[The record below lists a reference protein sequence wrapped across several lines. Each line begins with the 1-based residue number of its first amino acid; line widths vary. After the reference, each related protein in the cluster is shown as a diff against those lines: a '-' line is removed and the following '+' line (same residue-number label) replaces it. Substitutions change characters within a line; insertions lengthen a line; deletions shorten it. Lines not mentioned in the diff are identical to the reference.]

1 MSDLILTQ
9 WVEDCADYEVCEIA
23 EEEPEIEEEPEVQ
36 VYVEPEFEG
45 RYYKWMGGPLMLMA
59 AAGVSLADKSYSETS
74 WAVATG
80 WSFAISYFTL
90 IWFHE
95 FIHGGP
101 EEEDRVFDDYNLT
114 AKVGYGGLALL
125 TAWGRYDDNTHPST
139 FVANC
144 LSILFGSMLTNK
156 IELMHHTPEELDEE
170 TEIELE
176 ETEVN
181 GGERQQK

>member
-1 MSDLILTQ
+1 MSHLILTQ
-9 WVEDCADYEVCEIA
+9 WVEDCADYEVCEII
-23 EEEPEIEEEPEVQ
+23 EEQPLPIEEEQEVE
-36 VYVEPEFEG
+36 VEVNVEPEFEG
-45 RYYKWMGGPLMLMA
+45 KYYKWMGGPMMLMA
-59 AAGVSLADKSYSETS
+59 AAGVSLVDKSYSETP

-95 FIHGGP
+95 FVNGGP
-101 EEEDRVFDDYNLT
+101 QEEDRVFDNYNLT

-144 LSILFGSMLTNK
+144 LSILFGYMLTNK
-156 IELMHHTPEELDEE
+156 IEIMHHSPEELEE
-170 TEIELE
+170 DIEVEME

-181 GGERQQK
+181 GGER